1 MSMNDRSPLRLE
13 NSEPLVLRRSPNL
26 ESFFVLSPYVW
37 KDAPGRYVMLVRVV
51 NRDDDP
57 HKKVARV
64 HRAVSA
70 DGLEFTM
77 DDDAV
82 IPPGAPGEDDDGG
95 CEDPTVVKE
104 GGTYCVYYSGYNVGK
119 GEATMLCASGSSL
132 WDIKKHGR
140 VLPESDWYRN
150 SKEATVVRGADGGWR
165 MFFEYSAEDAS
176 KIGLATAAALEGPW
190 AYESL
195 DFPARPKV
203 WDAWHLS
210 AGPILAQ
217 NSAAPIMLYNGATQ
231 SAHWRIGWATLDSD
245 YRQIR
250 ARGEEPLVE
259 PSDVGGD
266 ATDIAFAASAVEQAG
281 VVWLYYSVS
290 DQRLM
295 RAVLRPL

>member
-1 MSMNDRSPLRLE
+1 
-13 NSEPLVLRRSPNL
+13 
-26 ESFFVLSPYVW
+26 
-37 KDAPGRYVMLVRVV
+37 
-51 NRDDDP
+51 
-57 HKKVARV
+57 
-64 HRAVSA
+64 
-70 DGLEFTM
+70 
-77 DDDAV
+77 
-82 IPPGAPGEDDDGG
+82 
-95 CEDPTVVKE
+95 
-104 GGTYCVYYSGYNVGK
+104 
-119 GEATMLCASGSSL
+119 
-132 WDIKKHGR
+132 
-140 VLPESDWYRN
+140 
-150 SKEATVVRGADGGWR
+150 